1 MNSPAV
7 NSPAVPGA
15 GPDTP
20 ADHTGRL
27 LLGAAL
33 ALIVLYHGVLLFNR
47 QFVHTYD
54 ALIHIFFASHY
65 AQNWF
70 DPWEPR
76 WYTGFSLVSYP
87 PLSHYL
93 IAALSKLVGLLP
105 AFAWVQLLALLNL
118 TLGLYRFAQLLV
130 PARAAGYACLA
141 LALSSSLS
149 ETVQVF
155 GQLPTTLSLGFLLNA
170 IPFGWAYVKKGRAS
184 DLLRGILWV
193 SATTASHHVTTLFGS
208 VFFMA
213 PALLMLVLAA
223 FRTPRPGEPR
233 GLTLSARTRRRL
245 YRLLPRLYR
254 AGLFAAL
261 SVCSLVIV
269 VLPYWLWSRADPITQ
284 VSIPHGSREN
294 FITHPNFGLMF
305 WLIPWASTLLFLPYA
320 LYKGFSGWRWPVA
333 ASLGLLFVLGTG
345 GTTPIPKLLLR
356 GAFDI
361 LTLDRF
367 TFWATMLI
375 LPFVGLGLESAV
387 HGRLAQTLDAQLGRR
402 VRMLLLLGALALAC
416 AVSIVISTLTTS
428 RKFQPSTIDVTP
440 IVTFIE
446 KDQHWRYRYLT
457 LGFGDQM
464 AWLAANTRASTPDG
478 NYHSARRLPELT
490 TTPIERLEGAK
501 YTGVPGIGSLTQFL
515 TMPEKYNLKF
525 IFSNDAFY
533 DPALYFAGWHRLGVL
548 ENGVMVWER
557 EDIPPLPERLPRREL
572 PVWQRLM
579 WGVLPPAAF
588 IGALLSL
595 LLPSFSLP
603 LFAWQR
609 RGLLARLRL
618 WLQEDAL
625 PEEPASGWQP
635 WRRFVR
641 PWTVRPRRPLRQR
654 LLLSAVLLAG
664 LSAPVAAAAWRA
676 AHPASTPQATLLA
689 YWDDLDFKRF
699 HAAYGHIAPQDGLNE
714 DRWLLDLSVQGGVR
728 TGYAKL
734 DAITVTRVSYAGDP
748 ARVGARAS
756 AEVQLKW
763 FTALGDPDA
772 GDFQETLRQELTR
785 TAQGWRILARPQ
797 LQIRPQERFTGQAG
811 MDYYRAPRRLSVT
824 TTDAGDVLDRPRLRV
839 LSSRLVAYELPP
851 VPASGKPA
859 SQPAATPGPR
869 PLRLAIV
876 GELENIDA
884 RPADVTVTGV
894 LRGGDGSEVARNNVG
909 DSMLHKLLPGE
920 RTPFVVSF
928 DGVSA
933 GVETPL
939 DPAQIAS
946 FEVYAKAV
954 VTGRDLDR
962 DLAAWSQP
970 QKGTIDVRLVNV
982 ATTEAT
988 VPQALL
994 SVYDGAGVQW
1004 ITSAYSLE
1012 AVPPRESRRL
1022 SLASTLPPGYRV
1034 LLPGTVQ
1041 PGAESGPFPL
1051 PGGRSYRLSVREFE
1065 RSP

>member
-1 MNSPAV
+1 MTAEPA
-7 NSPAVPGA
+7 PRRALGRAPGA
-15 GPDTP
+15 PGLRLSDL
-20 ADHTGRL
+20 AGRR

-33 ALIVLYHGVLLFNR
+33 VLVVLYHGVLLFNQ

-87 PLSHYL
+87 PLSHQL
-93 IAALSKLVGLLP
+93 IALLSKLVGLKP

-118 TLGLYRFAQLLV
+118 TVGLYRFATLLV

-155 GQLPTTLSLGFLLNA
+155 GQLPTTLSLGFLLHA
-170 IPFGWAYVKKGRAS
+170 IPFGWSYVKTGHSS
-184 DLLRGILWV
+184 DLIKGVLWV
-193 SATTASHHVTTLFGS
+193 GATTAGHHVTTLFGS

-213 PALLMLVLAA
+213 PALMILVLAA
-223 FRTPRPGEPR
+223 FRTPRPDEPQ
-233 GLTLSARTRRRL
+233 GVNLLSRARRRL
-245 YRLLPRLYR
+245 YRVLPRFYR
-254 AGLFAAL
+254 AGVFACL
-261 SVCSLVIV
+261 SVGALVIV

-320 LYKGFSGWRWPVA
+320 LYKGWSWRWPVA

-356 GAFDI
+356 SAYDI

-375 LPFVGLGLESAV
+375 LPFVGLALESAV
-387 HGRLAQTLDAQLGRR
+387 HGRLGQTLDALLGRR
-402 VRMLLLLGALALAC
+402 VRLLLLLGTLALAC
-416 AVSIVISTLTTS
+416 AVSIAISTLTTS
-428 RKFQPSTIDVTP
+428 RKFQPSTIDIAP

-464 AWLAANTRASTPDG
+464 AWLSANTRASTPDG

-515 TMPEKYNLKF
+515 TIPEKYNLKF

-548 ENGVMVWER
+548 EDGVMVWER
-557 EDIPPLPERLPRREL
+557 EDIPPLPERLPRKEL

-579 WGVLPPAAF
+579 WGVLPLGACIAAF
-588 IGALLSL
+588 LSL
-595 LLPSFSLP
+595 LLPRFRLP
-603 LFAWQR
+603 LLPWQR
-609 RGLLARLRL
+609 RGPLARLHR
-618 WLQEDAL
+618 WLREDAL

-641 PWTVRPRRPLRQR
+641 PWTVRPRRPARQR
-654 LLLSAVLLAG
+654 LLLSGLLLAG
-664 LSAPVAAAAWRA
+664 LALPLALVAARA
-676 AHPASTPQATLLA
+676 VQVPNTPQATLLA
-689 YWDDLDFKRF
+689 YWDDVDFKRF
-699 HAAYGHIAPQDGLNE
+699 HQAYRQLAPEDGLSE
-714 DRWLLDLSVQGGVR
+714 DRWMLDLSVQGGVR

-734 DAITVTRVSYAGDP
+734 DAITVPRVSFSGDP
-748 ARVGARAS
+748 ARPGARAS
-756 AEVQLKW
+756 AEVHLKW
-763 FTALGDPDA
+763 FTALGD
-772 GDFQETLRQELTR
+772 FEETRRQQLIR
-785 TAQGWRILARPQ
+785 TPQGWRILTRPV
-797 LQIRPQERFTGQAG
+797 LQIRPPERFTGQAAVT
-811 MDYYRAPRRLSVT
+811 YYRAPRRLTVSA
-824 TTDAGDVLDRPRLRV
+824 TDAGDVLDRPRLRV
-839 LSSRLVAYELPP
+839 LSSRLVAYTL
-851 VPASGKPA
+851 
-859 SQPAATPGPR
+859 PAAPSISSR
-869 PLRLAIV
+869 VRLEIV
-876 GELENIDA
+876 GELENIGA

-894 LRGGDGSEVARNNVG
+894 LRRRDGSEAARNNAG
-909 DSMLHKLLPGE
+909 DLTLHKLLPGE
-920 RTPFVVSF
+920 RTPFVVVY
-928 DGVSA
+928 DGVTA
-933 GVETPL
+933 GVDSPL
-939 DPAQIAS
+939 DPQQIGG
-946 FEVYAKAV
+946 FDVFAKAV

-962 DLAAWSQP
+962 DLAAWSRP
-970 QKGTIDVRLVNV
+970 QHQEVALRLVNV
-982 ATTEAT
+982 GTSEAT

-994 SVYDGAGVQW
+994 AVHDGQGVQW
-1004 ITSAYSLE
+1004 VGSAYSLE
-1012 AVPPRESRRL
+1012 AVPPREERDL
-1022 SLASTLPPGYRV
+1022 SVPSALPTGYRV
-1034 LLPGTVQ
+1034 LLRGPTW
-1041 PGAESGPFPL
+1041 PGAAAGPFPL
-1051 PGGRSYRLSVREFE
+1051 PDGRTYSLSLREFE